1 MVSKQKILIVDD
13 DNNIAELIA
22 LYLKKECFETI
33 IVNDGESV
41 MPVVE
46 EQQPNLILLDLML
59 PGMDGYQVC
68 REVRAKYSIP
78 IIMLSAKGEV
88 FDKVLGLKMGA
99 DDYIM
104 KPFDSNE
111 LVARV
116 NAVLRRASAAPS
128 EDEVEDENVS
138 VGKVNYDRDGEF
150 VEYDNLIVNISHYT
164 VTLEG
169 QHVEMPPKELELLYF
184 MASRPNQVFTRE
196 QLLNQLWGYEFMGDT
211 RTVDVHVKRLREKL
225 SDKYNWTIAT
235 VWRIGYKFEV
245 R

>member
-1 MVSKQKILIVDD
+1 MNILIIEDD
-13 DNNIAELIA
+13 RTISGLMGRTLTGAG
-22 LYLKKECFETI
+22 YECGFAY
-33 IVNDGESV
+33 DGEEA
-41 MPVVE
+41 E
-46 EQQPNLILLDLML
+46 ELFDSHPWDLVLLDLML
-59 PGMDGYQVC
+59 PKVSGYDLLEYIAPSKTPVIIVSAMGQVND
-68 REVRAKYSIP
+68 RIR
-78 IIMLSAKGEV
+78 
-88 FDKVLGLKMGA
+88 GLKMGA

-169 QHVEMPPKELELLYF
+169 HHVEMPPKELELLYF